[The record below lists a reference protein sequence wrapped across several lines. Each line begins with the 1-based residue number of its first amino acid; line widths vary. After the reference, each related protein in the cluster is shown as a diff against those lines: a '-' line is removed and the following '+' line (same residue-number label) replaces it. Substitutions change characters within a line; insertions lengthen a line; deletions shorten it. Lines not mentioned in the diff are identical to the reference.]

1 MNLLTL
7 RRNVPVLTHV
17 LAWGLLGFALLVYQP
32 LNWDVTLPT
41 LFWIKQGIY
50 FCLLVGAFYLNTLVL
65 VPQLLFRDKTGMYV
79 GSLVLTATI
88 VLILLFSI
96 DTWLNLPELMFKA
109 FHPEG
114 GVRKPRN
121 IWGWSQSVLVTT
133 FLMLGIGTS
142 IASVQKWQEDARLR
156 LNLEQARVS
165 SELSFL
171 KAQINPHFFFNTL
184 NNIYALTLLDVEA
197 SREALHRLSRMMRYV
212 LYETGNDTTMLS
224 KEIDFVQ
231 DYIQLMQLRLT
242 DKVTVTLEQPTPLKD
257 VPVAPM
263 LLLPFVEN
271 AFKHG
276 VSAMRPSRISIV
288 IHQEGSKLEMEVRN
302 TIFPEK
308 NQSLEVGSGI
318 GLTNTRR
325 RLDLLYPERYELSVK
340 EDTTENEYLVHLNL
354 QLT

>member
-7 RRNVPVLTHV
+7 RRNVPVLIHV

-32 LNWDVTLPT
+32 LNWDVTLPRQ
-41 LFWIKQGIY
+41 FWVKQGIY
-50 FCLLVGAFYLNTLVL
+50 FALLVGAFYLNTQVL
-65 VPQLLFRDKTGMYV
+65 VPLLLFRDKTSLYIT
-79 GSLVLTATI
+79 SLVTAALI
-88 VLILLFSI
+88 VVAVLYTI
-96 DTWLNLPELMFKA
+96 DTRLNLPELMHRA

-114 GVRKPRN
+114 GPRKPRN
-121 IWGWSQSVLVTT
+121 LWIWSQSILVTT

-156 LNLEQARVS
+156 LSLEQARVS
-165 SELSFL
+165 SELLFL

-184 NNIYALTLLDVEA
+184 NNIYALTLIDVEA

-242 DKVTVTLEQPTPLKD
+242 DKVTVTLEQPKPLKD

-276 VSAMRPSRISIV
+276 VSAMRPSRISII

-340 EDTTENEYLVHLNL
+340 EDTPENEYLVHLNL